1 MVASSEQHNAP
12 VMVSNPAKA
21 HARSNHPGA
30 PLNRDDS
37 AEVIKMP
44 DPIIEP
50 ITIIVASMGPS
61 ARIRLEDDG
70 SFAVLLAINDE
81 ARMGN
86 HELMTKHKCRILW
99 RSCAEPFLISSF
111 RFPSSFNVRFSSFFA
126 RRAYA
131 NSFVFEL
138 SPQLPRELDGPG
150 SVAMNT
156 NGLAMHIDIAA
167 FDGADFAF
175 AQHPQDALGSL
186 FRIVKQRIRAAARNK
201 PAGIQVIA
209 IGEKFSRD
217 LQTLRFAC
225 ASKLALVRCKQN

>member
-70 SFAVLLAINDE
+70 SFAVLLVINDESRINDE
-81 ARMGN
+81 AQ
-86 HELMTKHKCRILW
+86 MTNSLQKL
-99 RSCAEPFLISSF
+99 
-111 RFPSSFNVRFSSFFA
+111 
-126 RRAYA
+126 RRAVSDFVIQI
-131 NSFVFEL
+131 SFVI
-138 SPQLPRELDGPG
+138 RH
-150 SVAMNT
+150 SVFV
-156 NGLAMHIDIAA
+156 I
-167 FDGADFAF
+167 FC
-175 AQHPQDALGSL
+175 
-186 FRIVKQRIRAAARNK
+186 AAR
-201 PAGIQVIA
+201 
-209 IGEKFSRD
+209 
-217 LQTLRFAC
+217 LC
-225 ASKLALVRCKQN
+225 